1 MRHNIRK
8 ESLVEMYSPA
18 VLSWNQV
25 AFHRCALILL
35 SGACVNN
42 NWHSGA
48 RERLVV
54 PLRWWLA
61 LRSERCI
68 RLWLW
73 PVVRLPEGPP
83 AAGGVTRW
91 MLLTV
96 CASIRDRNPRIT
108 ARGKA
113 NDCHGRRKPI
123 CRNRGREAWSQ
134 NLPLRPSV
142 RSLNKGDTRLRR
154 VSPKSCFKSQ
164 RTVCILMYATSVTC
178 SYQRW
183 R

>member
-1 MRHNIRK
+1 MRLDVRK
-8 ESLVEMYSPA
+8 ELLIEMYSPA
-18 VLSWNQV
+18 VLSRNQV
-25 AFHRCALILL
+25 AFHRCTLILL

-54 PLRWWLA
+54 LLRWWLA

-83 AAGGVTRW
+83 AAGGVTWW

-113 NDCHGRRKPI
+113 NDCHGHRKPI

-154 VSPKSCFKSQ
+154 LLSFTGKKKKKVVSSPKEQCAS
-164 RTVCILMYATSVTC
+164 
-178 SYQRW
+178 
-183 R
+183 